1 MKELDIEYIINNV
14 PSNTVTVDRSLLE
27 NISGKNIYHTICI
40 LNNVCKKINEKI
52 KYDLDKRLEEF
63 NITNKNNNLEEIF
76 ENREQIELSKFY
88 EGLPKSTSISIQ
100 CLIDKKIKL

>member
-14 PSNTVTVDRSLLE
+14 PSNTITIDKSILE
-27 NISGKNIYHTICI
+27 SITGRNIYHTICI
-40 LNNVCKKINEKI
+40 LDSICKKINEKI

-88 EGLPKSTSISIQ
+88 EGLPKSTSVSIQ
-100 CLIDKKIKL
+100 YLIDKKIKL